1 MISTICDIAASRQ
14 LTRIVTNGSTGGS
27 NSSSESCK
35 TPVAAS
41 NEVIITINDDDD
53 CKVPLLSSENEGSS
67 AEVIYVRDDLTT
79 KRDEDNAKERSGD

>member
-1 MISTICDIAASRQ
+1 ME
-14 LTRIVTNGSTGGS
+14 TGGS

-41 NEVIITINDDDD
+41 DDVITMDDDDD

-67 AEVIYVRDDLTT
+67 AEVIYVRNDLT
-79 KRDEDNAKERSGD
+79 KEGDEDDDKERSGD